1 MGKVIIK
8 DEKTG
13 KVIEYYIENRLKKV
27 LDDKIKPS
35 LLKKDKDCVI
45 ALDGKEGGGKS
56 TFAFQVAKYVDP
68 TFNLSR
74 IVFSPDE
81 FREAIYKAKKG
92 QAIVFDEA
100 FTGFSS
106 RSSLSGINRVLV
118 SLMMQMRQ
126 KNLLVIIVLPTFF
139 LLDKYVALFRAKA
152 LFHVYESKGNRGYF
166 RVYNSKLK
174 KMLYLTGS
182 KTYSYSGKFVRTKF
196 RGRFYGKFA
205 LGDWGEE
212 DKYRLKK
219 MKALEDSEKSPM
231 SSGQVKYRE
240 QRDLIIY
247 CFRKFSKFTYQQL
260 TNYLDDYQLGISMPQ
275 IAKICQKFGDVAS
288 KIEENAIKDDK
299 SKEKE
304 LKVDE
309 KVDLSTKNDDLGQ
322 NTTI

>member
-1 MGKVIIK
+1 MGKAIIK
-8 DEKTG
+8 DKKTG
-13 KVIEYYIENRLKKV
+13 NVIEYYIEDRLKRV

-45 ALDGKEGGGKS
+45 AVDGREGSGKS
-56 TFAFQVAKYVDP
+56 TFAFQVAKYIDP

-126 KNLLVIIVLPTFF
+126 KNLLVLIVLPTFF

-152 LFHVYESKGNRGYF
+152 LFHVYENRGNRGYF

-174 KMLYLTGS
+174 KLLYLTGS
-182 KTYSYSGKFVRTKF
+182 KTYSYSGKAVRTKF

-212 DKYRLKK
+212 DKYRIKK
-219 MKALEDSEKSPM
+219 NKALEDSEKTPM
-231 SSGQVKYRE
+231 SSGQVKYKE
-240 QRDLIIY
+240 QRDLVVY
-247 CFRKFSKFTYQQL
+247 CFRKYSKFTYQQL

-275 IAKICQKFGDVAS
+275 IAKICQKFGDTAT
-288 KIEENAIKDDK
+288 KMEESEIKDVE
-299 SKEKE
+299 SKEKAPKIVKNDDFE
-304 LKVDE
+304 
-309 KVDLSTKNDDLGQ
+309 TKNDDSDE
-322 NTTI
+322 NPSV

>member
-1 MGKVIIK
+1 MGHAKII
-8 DEKTG
+8 DNKTG
-13 KVIEYYIENRLKKV
+13 NLIEYYIDNRLQKV
-27 LDDKIKPS
+27 LDEKIKPS

-45 ALDGKEGGGKS
+45 AIDGKEGSGKS
-56 TFAFQVAKYVDP
+56 TFALQVAKYIDP

-152 LFHVYESKGNRGYF
+152 LFHVYEIRGNRGYF

-196 RGRFYGKFA
+196 SGRFYGKFA
-205 LGDWGEE
+205 LGEWGEE
-212 DKYRLKK
+212 EKYRKK
-219 MKALEDSEKSPM
+219 KCKALEESEKSPM
-231 SSGQVKYRE
+231 SSGQVKYKE
-240 QRDLIIY
+240 QRDLIIF

-275 IAKICQKFGDVAS
+275 IAKICQKFGDIAPKLDENGVKGVES
-288 KIEENAIKDDK
+288 KVETAKNGDFEAK
-299 SKEKE
+299 S
-304 LKVDE
+304 
-309 KVDLSTKNDDLGQ
+309 DDLDE
-322 NTTI
+322 NLID